1 MSAATKIK
9 TILGLLMML
18 AQNYNESL
26 PMVLVIDDNPTNLD
40 VVIEHLGKEAID
52 VRAATSGMEG
62 LELARFLEPD
72 LILLDVLMPDMNGY
86 EVCRRIKRD
95 PQLANIPVVF
105 LSALGEQVR
114 RDHGFRVGGA
124 DYLQKPF
131 VAEELKSSVW
141 NNLAVA

>member
-1 MSAATKIK
+1 
-9 TILGLLMML
+9 MML
-18 AQNYNESL
+18 AQSYTESL

-40 VVIEHLGKEAID
+40 VVIEHLGRDPID
-52 VRAATSGMEG
+52 VRAATSGTEG

-86 EVCRRIKRD
+86 EVCRRLKREPRLRD
-95 PQLANIPVVF
+95 IPVVF

-131 VAEELKSSVW
+131 VAAELKSSIW
-141 NNLAVA
+141 NNLAID